1 MLWASRGPFL
11 LSSIARGPCS
21 RALHSSTS
29 VGTEARLL
37 HPADRAIQRVTDLW
51 KVEAE
56 AIFPSKSDAASWK
69 WIEDK
74 YLELS
79 STAQKKVPAKLEEA
93 EEILALQGKGERERA
108 APKLQRTGTKRK
120 RAVARLDPKD
130 KQAKRGNPE
139 TAEIPKSELTR
150 EFPCLTCDTAQ
161 VQAHPLLV
169 GQQGVFATENLRRE
183 DIAFSEV
190 LPLVSKVP
198 AELKGSD
205 HYIAINHGAGSV
217 TKPTQKNKRKPV
229 KGKEAFLVLRMESAA
244 HDSMAYYLNSAGSS
258 SNVLDPTGQGANVM
272 LAVTVGHGFAGV
284 PCERGTW
291 WLGRPARVT
300 ARCLRHIAAG
310 EELLWAYDFEPP
322 SPGTAKAEAIPRNR
336 GHYIRG
342 SDGRGRNGRE
352 ERISSDLEHL
362 GTVDAGG
369 QEAMVHAEASVDL
382 PIERTST
389 GCQRRS
395 RRSRDV
401 HSTNLKV
408 SDPLRC
414 SNCFHCRLK
423 TGKCLR
429 PGIGKH
435 RDTCS
440 KCHRSYGRAYFPMH
454 VCVGH
459 PAGLTVIPGR
469 TERQQVTSLHRSM
482 PNFRHFPTRCFAD
495 ERASERC
502 SPARTEVPQ
511 RPEHGRP
518 RGVHVQNDCQ
528 GRHQED
534 GEPLQAL
541 RAACSDGT
549 GRQRHASETAPDFVQ
564 RMPRGFEGSSERSYE
579 EEIVDVEKGCMGHE
593 ARQRRDA
600 GVCQISSCS
609 RIRAPAHQCH

>member
-1 MLWASRGPFL
+1 MA
-11 LSSIARGPCS
+11 PCS
-21 RALHSSTS
+21 LALYSSTS
-29 VGTEARLL
+29 LDTKARSV

-51 KVEAE
+51 KIEAE

-79 STAQKKVPAKLEEA
+79 STAPKKVPAKVEEA
-93 EEILALQGKGERERA
+93 GEVLALLGKGERERE
-108 APKLQRTGTKRK
+108 APKPQKTRTKRK
-120 RAVARLDPKD
+120 RAGACLDPKET
-130 KQAKRGNPE
+130 QAKRGNPE
-139 TAEIPKSELTR
+139 KAENPKTE
-150 EFPCLTCDTAQ
+150 LTCDTAQ

-217 TKPTQKNKRKPV
+217 TKPTHKNKRKPV

-272 LAVTVGHGFAGV
+272 LAVTVGHGFTGV
-284 PCERGTW
+284 PLPVSCERGTR

-322 SPGTAKAEAIPRNR
+322 SPGTAKAEAIPQSR

-342 SDGRGRNGRE
+342 SNGRGRNGRE
-352 ERISSDLEHL
+352 ERISSDLEQL

-389 GCQRRS
+389 GCKRRS

-408 SDPLRC
+408 SDPL
-414 SNCFHCRLK
+414 S
-423 TGKCLR
+423 
-429 PGIGKH
+429 KH

-459 PAGLTVIPGR
+459 PAGVTVIPGR
-469 TERQQVTSLHRSM
+469 TERQQVPSSLTSQRAKPSPFSDLLFRRRESRILPSFPRRQLKCSLISRTICRTQLPLRKWLRSSRTSARSSRSKRLSGTAARRRRAIAGTASSVFRRHRSST
-482 PNFRHFPTRCFAD
+482 TRF
-495 ERASERC
+495 
-502 SPARTEVPQ
+502 
-511 RPEHGRP
+511 
-518 RGVHVQNDCQ
+518 
-528 GRHQED
+528 
-534 GEPLQAL
+534 
-541 RAACSDGT
+541 
-549 GRQRHASETAPDFVQ
+549 
-564 RMPRGFEGSSERSYE
+564 
-579 EEIVDVEKGCMGHE
+579 
-593 ARQRRDA
+593 
-600 GVCQISSCS
+600 
-609 RIRAPAHQCH
+609 